1 MIGCIARAQSGDEMN
16 LFRLAQTYEQASQW
30 ETALRYYQ
38 DLYKRQ
44 PMNANYFEGVRRS
57 LTQLKKYSELIDL
70 IKGRL
75 TTTPQDLQLYAYL
88 GSAYYRNGDEAQAF
102 NTWETAIKINPLN
115 TSTYRLIADQ
125 AIDNKLYK
133 RAVDYLLRGREAGGN
148 KYLFVP
154 DVARAYAMQMN
165 FKEAMQEYV
174 LLLIDNPGMLAEVER
189 QIAQYTGMQEGFES
203 AMFVVKEAL
212 EDHSDN
218 VALMQLL
225 AWLAMEVKDYD
236 TAYKV
241 YEDIDRVRRA
251 GGSDIL
257 SFARRAYDEKSFAT
271 ALKAYKYLADKYSG
285 QRIEGEARFYYI
297 RCIEELNIVT
307 DSIANRK
314 AAGENVAPIPAS
326 EAIPTYSG
334 AISLYE
340 KLVQEYP
347 QHSVGI
353 ESMYRIGYLK
363 YYRFHDLDG
372 ALKMLGECAEARRSM
387 TGTTDADV
395 LIGDILIAQGK
406 LEEARAQY
414 QRVLSFPILTPEQ
427 KTNVEFKIA
436 EVAYFEGKFD
446 DAVKALQPLTQVN
459 SFDVANDALG
469 LSMFIADS
477 RKPTDAPLRE
487 YAKAALL
494 HRQRKYSEASA
505 IVQNLIV
512 SFPSSILVDRSY
524 IFRAELE
531 RKSGQEQQA
540 ILTLESFLAKYTDS
554 ILRDRAQFDLAEL
567 YQSVLHNKEKA
578 VDLYQ
583 SLLRDFP
590 NSLLS
595 NEARRRILFLRNT
608 NL

>member
-1 MIGCIARAQSGDEMN
+1 
-16 LFRLAQTYEQASQW
+16 
-30 ETALRYYQ
+30 
-38 DLYKRQ
+38 
-44 PMNANYFEGVRRS
+44 
-57 LTQLKKYSELIDL
+57 
-70 IKGRL
+70 
-75 TTTPQDLQLYAYL
+75 
-88 GSAYYRNGDEAQAF
+88 
-102 NTWETAIKINPLN
+102 
-115 TSTYRLIADQ
+115 
-125 AIDNKLYK
+125 
-133 RAVDYLLRGREAGGN
+133 
-148 KYLFVP
+148 
-154 DVARAYAMQMN
+154 MQ
-165 FKEAMQEYV
+165 YV
-174 LLLIDNPGMLAEVER
+174 LGVIGGSGV
-189 QIAQYTGMQEGFES
+189 Y
-203 AMFVVKEAL
+203 AL
-212 EDHSDN
+212 EDLEGVEEIDVDTPYGPPSDLVIRGRDKHSG
-218 VALMQLL
+218 VTMLFLPRHGRGH
-225 AWLAMEVKDYD
+225 
-236 TAYKV
+236 
-241 YEDIDRVRRA
+241 RVSP
-251 GGSDIL
+251 SDINY
-257 SFARRAYDEKSFAT
+257 RA
-271 ALKAYKYLADKYSG
+271 
-285 QRIEGEARFYYI
+285 
-297 RCIEELNIVT
+297 NIC
-307 DSIANRK
+307 
-314 AAGENVAPIPAS
+314 
-326 EAIPTYSG
+326 
-334 AISLYE
+334 
-340 KLVQEYP
+340 
-347 QHSVGI
+347 
-353 ESMYRIGYLK
+353 
-363 YYRFHDLDG
+363 